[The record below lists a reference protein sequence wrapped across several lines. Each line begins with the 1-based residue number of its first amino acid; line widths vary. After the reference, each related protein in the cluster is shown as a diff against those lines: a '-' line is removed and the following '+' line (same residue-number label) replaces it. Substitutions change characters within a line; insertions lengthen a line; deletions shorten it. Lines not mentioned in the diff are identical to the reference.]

1 MDRKMKNV
9 LREYLDELP
18 PTQEVVDLYKSKL
31 EKCRRDY
38 DAVLKHLDTYE
49 NNALITNIFWVLQ

>member
-1 MDRKMKNV
+1 MKNV
-9 LREYLDELP
+9 LREYLDELR
-18 PTQEVVDLYKSKL
+18 PTLNLHYDLYKSKL

-49 NNALITNIFWVLQ
+49 NNALITNIF